1 MQLKDLPDWSKRLG
15 SLEQSDRVVLKSAES
30 STLGHF
36 AILVIESDGV
46 RNVILLEVGSSKI
59 AKVLTALNTHVGR
72 PLHEIALLEIID

>member
-46 RNVILLEVGSSKI
+46 QNVTLLEVGSSKI
-59 AKVLTALNTHVGR
+59 DKVLTVLNAHVGR
-72 PLHEIALLEIID
+72 PLHEIAILEIID

>member
-15 SLEQSDRVVLKSAES
+15 SLEHSDRVVLKSAES
-30 STLGHF
+30 SSLGHF

-59 AKVLTALNTHVGR
+59 AKVLTVLNTHVGR